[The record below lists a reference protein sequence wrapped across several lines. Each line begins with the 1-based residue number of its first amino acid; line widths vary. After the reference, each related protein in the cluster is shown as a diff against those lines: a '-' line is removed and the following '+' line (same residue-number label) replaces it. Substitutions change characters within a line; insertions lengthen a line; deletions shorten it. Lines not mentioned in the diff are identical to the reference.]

1 MRAVPTQPEQT
12 RPPRLRPLFPR
23 AFATTAFAGMM
34 AAASAELA
42 HAAPTPAPGGDRIT
56 QARQTGLEAFH
67 GYKPGH
73 LASILESLRPVGTAG
88 NHDPNW
94 KGLYL
99 AETTGHAAGYSTDE
113 KAAGGVVRVTLAE
126 EVNIATVH
134 LAQRENENSEAFQK
148 RQLAFVKDEF
158 GVPDDKPL
166 IDALGEKNTVLK
178 IANDGSENSEFIVPW
193 KLAERGTAE
202 SVVEFR
208 GKNSLMDAAI
218 YAAAPANCLAPT
230 GRAKRSADRCLP
242 VDWDKAEEKA
252 KATAKKI
259 AQDPEHL
266 EQLPK
271 RSPKGPTW
279 GEAHST
285 AELTHA
291 KVRSVSGAHV
301 AASAAGV
308 GTWVYGLAKTFS
320 DKDATT
326 LDKAAVTAAVVPGLG
341 QALGIADGIQ
351 HGDPEAIAVNAVA
364 LAALAA
370 AQVVPVVGEVVD
382 AVLLTEQLV
391 EVLIDVFRTATAD
404 PPPAPRLEK
413 GVLPVLPVPRASLPC
428 SVWWTYMDV
437 LWETPGKVPAAEKVP
452 AKTQVVVRE
461 RGGKEYTYPA
471 ADGKSPGWLVPHG
484 LGSSRTFDVFYRLTT
499 DQGRVLESKQ
509 RAVAQAKAEV
519 AQCNTLL
526 WNEVWER

>member
-1 MRAVPTQPEQT
+1 MRSSMRISTQ
-12 RPPRLRPLFPR
+12 RV
-23 AFATTAFAGMM
+23 FATTAFAGMM

-56 QARQTGLEAFH
+56 QAAQTGLEAFH

-73 LASILESLRPVGTAG
+73 LDSILEGLRPVGSAG

-99 AETTGHAAGYSTDE
+99 AETTGHAAGYSTNE
-113 KAAGGVVRVTLAE
+113 AGTAAGGVVRVTLPD
-126 EVNIATVH
+126 EVNVATVH
-134 LAQRENENSEAFQK
+134 LAHRADETDDAFLD
-148 RQLAFVKDEF
+148 RQLKFVKDEF
-158 GVPDDKPL
+158 GVPAGKPL
-166 IDALGEKNTVLK
+166 MDALGEKNTVLK
-178 IANDGSENSEFIVPW
+178 IADDGTGQSEFIVPW
-193 KLAERGTAE
+193 KMAERAKAE
-202 SVVEFR
+202 KAVEFR
-208 GKNSLMDAAI
+208 GKNSAMDAAI

-230 GRAKRSADRCLP
+230 GRVKRSADRCLP
-242 VDWDKAEEKA
+242 VDWDKVEEKA
-252 KATAKKI
+252 KATAKKV
-259 AQDPEHL
+259 AQDAEHV
-266 EQLPK
+266 ERLPK

-291 KVRSVSGAHV
+291 KVREVSGAHV

-308 GTWVYGLAKTFS
+308 GTWVYGMAKTFS
-320 DKDATT
+320 DKNATT
-326 LDKAAVTAAVVPGLG
+326 LDKVAVTGAVVPGLG

-391 EVLIDVFRTATAD
+391 EVLVDVFRTATAD
-404 PPPAPRLEK
+404 PPPAPRLDA
-413 GVLPVLPVPRASLPC
+413 GALPILPVPRASLPC

-437 LWETPGKVPAAEKVP
+437 LWETAGKVPANEKVP
-452 AKTQVVVRE
+452 SKTQVVVRE
-461 RGGKEYTYPA
+461 RGGSEYTYPV
-471 ADGKSPGWLVPHG
+471 ADGKSPGWLVPKG
-484 LGSSRTFDVFYRLTT
+484 YGSARTFDVFYRLKT

-509 RAVAQAKAEV
+509 RAVVQAKAEI
-519 AQCNTLL
+519 AQCNTLI
-526 WNEVWER
+526 WNEDWDR